1 MRDIRVMIWGFG
13 AMGSG
18 IARMLLK
25 KTGVEIVGV
34 VVGRKPPHGTDVY
47 QYLGEERGAGGSFCS
62 EARSSSETARA
73 TWCCWGR
80 TPSPGARSRRSSSA
94 WSTA

>member
-34 VVGRKPPHGTDVY
+34 VVGRKHLHGTDVY
-47 QYLGEERGAGGSFCS
+47 QYLGEERGSQRELLFGGTELIRNGACDIKIG
-62 EARSSSETARA
+62 RA
-73 TWCCWGR
+73 HV
-80 TPSPGARSRRSSSA
+80 
-94 WSTA
+94 

>member
-34 VVGRKPPHGTDVY
+34 VVGRKHLHGTDVY
-47 QYLGEERGAGGSFCS
+47 QYLGEERGSRPELLFGGT
-62 EARSSSETARA
+62 ELIQNR
-73 TWCCWGR
+73 
-80 TPSPGARSRRSSSA
+80 
-94 WSTA
+94 

>member
-34 VVGRKPPHGTDVY
+34 VVGRKGPDA
-47 QYLGEERGAGGSFCS
+47 EAAGHQQH
-62 EARSSSETARA
+62 RA
-73 TWCCWGR
+73 A
-80 TPSPGARSRRSSSA
+80 PI
-94 WSTA
+94 